1 VNLITPNELRSD
13 SNNGHMTSECSTDVL
28 IYDEVVKVYDSSAL
42 VVDAMKAKV
51 QKFRYVCQCFRLC
64 QVK

>member
-1 VNLITPNELRSD
+1 MNFAVTVTISH
-13 SNNGHMTSECSTDVL
+13 GHMTSECSTDVL
-28 IYDEVVKVYDSSAL
+28 INDEVVKVYDSPAL

-51 QKFRYVCQCFRLC
+51 EKFCQCFRLC

>member
-1 VNLITPNELRSD
+1 
-13 SNNGHMTSECSTDVL
+13 MTSECSTDVL
-28 IYDEVVKVYDSSAL
+28 INDEVVKVYDSPAL